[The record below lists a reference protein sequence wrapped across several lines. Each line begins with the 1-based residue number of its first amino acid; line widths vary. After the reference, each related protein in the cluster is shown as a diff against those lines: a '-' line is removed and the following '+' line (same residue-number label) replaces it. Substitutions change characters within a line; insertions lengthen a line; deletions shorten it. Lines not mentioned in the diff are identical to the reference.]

1 MTWGERDDTSVTLVI
16 WVLDPETALIL
27 KATAAAAEGRGNKVS
42 AFGPL
47 LSKTLDFRE
56 GKLLA
61 QGLHGRFMVT
71 FHHKA
76 ALDSLKEGD
85 DETIGKRYICVGFH
99 KDSHDHLGGTFMSLS
114 VKQC

>member
-1 MTWGERDDTSVTLVI
+1 MVV

-47 LSKTLDFRE
+47 LSKTRDFRE

-61 QGLHGRFMVT
+61 QVLYSGFMVN
-71 FHHKA
+71 
-76 ALDSLKEGD
+76 SPPSS
-85 DETIGKRYICVGFH
+85 Y
-99 KDSHDHLGGTFMSLS
+99 S
-114 VKQC
+114 

>member
-1 MTWGERDDTSVTLVI
+1 MIR
-16 WVLDPETALIL
+16 VLDPETALIL

-71 FHHKA
+71 FHHQA

-85 DETIGKRYICVGFH
+85 DETIGKRYICEGFIRIVTTI
-99 KDSHDHLGGTFMSLS
+99 LGGLL
-114 VKQC
+114 CPYL